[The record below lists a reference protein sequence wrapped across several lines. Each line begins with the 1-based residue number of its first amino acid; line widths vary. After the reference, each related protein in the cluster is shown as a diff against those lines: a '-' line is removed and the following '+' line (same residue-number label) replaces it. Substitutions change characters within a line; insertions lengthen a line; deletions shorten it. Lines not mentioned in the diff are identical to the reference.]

1 MTSLKMI
8 IAVVGSL
15 IILGIFSEG
24 FNTAHH
30 QEMAL
35 KACGNQSNIQDVN
48 SMNFTCYDQ
57 KTTEVNK

>member
-35 KACGNQSNIQDVN
+35 KSCGSQSNIQEVN
-48 SMNFTCYDQ
+48 SMNFTCFDQ
-57 KTTEVNK
+57 QKIEMK

>member
-35 KACGNQSNIQDVN
+35 KACSSQSNMQEVN
-48 SMNFTCYDQ
+48 SMNFTCFDQ
-57 KTTEVNK
+57 QTTETK

>member
-35 KACGNQSNIQDVN
+35 KACGNQSNIQEVN
-48 SMNFTCYDQ
+48 SMNFTCFDQQ
-57 KTTEVNK
+57 KTETK